1 MGIRNPSGYVDT
13 GKKKKKIEQ
22 EVETPEVVSE
32 VLRQEP
38 RLF

>member
-13 GKKKKKIEQ
+13 GKKKKLELG
-22 EVETPEVVSE
+22 VETPEVVSE